1 MQDDIILYILFPA
14 KQAEAQ
20 HAGKVLLHV
29 AVAIENQPVE
39 NLEEQGGV
47 ATPWHCN
54 NPGPTFV
61 IARWNRTMHTTTTTY
76 KAHMRTAFHA
86 MIINEGVLCGQ
97 YKEGDV

>member
-47 ATPWHCN
+47 ATP
-54 NPGPTFV
+54 
-61 IARWNRTMHTTTTTY
+61 
-76 KAHMRTAFHA
+76 
-86 MIINEGVLCGQ
+86 
-97 YKEGDV
+97 